1 VEGIFSKVTGLV
13 EFDPPDLDRLR
24 VEAEIEVKSLTT
36 GHAERDEHLLS
47 TDYFDAEK
55 YSRIVFKSTKVEPKK
70 RGRGKVTGDLIIR
83 GTTRP
88 VTLDFEYF
96 GPVKSP
102 FSGKSCVGFSAA
114 GKVNREAYGMTLSHP
129 MEGGGLVVGKDVQI
143 HIEIEA
149 DLATE

>member
-1 VEGIFSKVTGLV
+1 MFSKMTGLIQ
-13 EFDPPDLDRLR
+13 FDPLDLGRLS
-24 VEAEIEVKSLTT
+24 VEVEIEVKSLTT

-47 TDYFDAEK
+47 TDYFDVERYPK
-55 YSRIVFKSTKVEPKK
+55 IIFKSAKVEST
-70 RGRGKVTGDLIIR
+70 GDTRGKVICDLTIR
-83 GTTRP
+83 GIRRP

-102 FSGKSCVGFSAA
+102 FSGKSCIGFSAT

-149 DLATE
+149 DLAPA